1 MASLRADDAQ
11 GKPSVHTIKYVKVD
25 GTVGYKR
32 RVQKSFRLL
41 PGASKYRGHMK
52 LNNEFLFQNLE
63 EPDPERQHFRILV
76 DLLVE
81 VDGATIDHT
90 NGEYNGNPNK

>member
-11 GKPSVHTIKYVKVD
+11 GKPSIHSIKYVKRD
-25 GTVGYKR
+25 GTVGFKR
-32 RVQKSFRLL
+32 RVAKSFRLL
-41 PGASKYRGHMK
+41 PGASKYKGNMK

-63 EPDPERQHFRILV
+63 ISNPDEQHFRILI
-76 DLLVE
+76 DLLLE

-90 NGEYNGNPNK
+90 NGEYGNPNK